1 VRTDLDW
8 NSVIDCEDCHIGPPA
23 LGGGSVILGGHGTP
37 NARYMLRDDNGA
49 EQVTAP
55 SDDSA
60 VLCRRCHDP
69 ESSSIYPAHTRG
81 AHMAVD
87 MNIYGTA
94 CLDCHGGGEWG
105 GIHGV
110 DAQVTDDQ
118 GGGSYNPNV
127 FTYGSGLD
135 LISNWT
141 VWTDQGGPS
150 CSTPASSTAI
160 NDCTQHGAQSYSR
173 DPSKDDV
180 PQRIY
185 RLP

>member
-1 VRTDLDW
+1 MTV
-8 NSVIDCEDCHIGPPA
+8 A
-23 LGGGSVILGGHGTP
+23 LNLF
-37 NARYMLRDDNGA
+37 
-49 EQVTAP
+49 
-55 SDDSA
+55 
-60 VLCRRCHDP
+60 
-69 ESSSIYPAHTRG
+69 
-81 AHMAVD
+81 
-87 MNIYGTA
+87 GTA

-110 DAQVTDDQ
+110 DATVTDDD

-141 VWTDQGGPS
+141 DWTDGGVS
-150 CSTPASSTAI
+150 CSTVTNPTQI
-160 NDCTQHGAQSYSR
+160 NDCTQHGSQSYGREPSR
-173 DPSKDDV
+173 NDV